1 MMVMQTT
8 KLANTAIPIPMR
20 HHSTP
25 FFEFPHKK
33 RKQRR
38 MLEEEQ
44 RQKALFEAEEES
56 RSRAWDYIVDF
67 LQASEWSDQMDQ
79 ITVVYDAVPTME
91 ELVSFG
97 ALDEKEGTRA
107 SRKLFKA
114 PVVWDELGHGLW
126 KVLSASEQKRQQQQQ
141 QQQQLQQQ
149 QQSQQLQAQLQK
161 SPQKH
166 HHHHHHRHHSHSH
179 SHSHHQAPIIEEPT
193 KPVCWRSSSFGGY
206 VEFPHSICNS
216 RRSSSRRTSEDSCA
230 TAISQ
235 DCMSLSSSPSRHGGI
250 PRIFSRITSRRSNS

>member
-1 MMVMQTT
+1 MMVVQTT
-8 KLANTAIPIPMR
+8 KLANTAIPLPMR

-91 ELVSFG
+91 ELESFG

-126 KVLSASEQKRQQQQQ
+126 KVLSATEQKR
-141 QQQQLQQQ
+141 QQQLQQQ
-149 QQSQQLQAQLQK
+149 QSQHHQAQTQK

-179 SHSHHQAPIIEEPT
+179 SHHQAPIIEQPT

-235 DCMSLSSSPSRHGGI
+235 DCMSLSSSPGRHGGI
-250 PRIFSRITSRRSNS
+250 PRIFSRITSRRSNA